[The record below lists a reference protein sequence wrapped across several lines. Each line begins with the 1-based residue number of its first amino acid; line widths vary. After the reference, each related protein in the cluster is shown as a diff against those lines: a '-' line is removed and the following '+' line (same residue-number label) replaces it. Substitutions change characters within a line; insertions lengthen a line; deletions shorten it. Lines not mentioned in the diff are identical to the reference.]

1 MWETRVINKPSKLTD
16 EEFALI
22 KSHPVKGYEI
32 LKDISVMPNLYIGA
46 RWHHERY
53 DGRGYPDGKA
63 GKDIPEI
70 ARVICVADC
79 YDAMTSDRS
88 YRKALPQNVVRSE
101 IEKNMGTQFDP
112 EIARIMLEMIDE
124 DREYMM
130 RGIITVH
137 ASRYADIR

>member
-1 MWETRVINKPSKLTD
+1 
-16 EEFALI
+16 
-22 KSHPVKGYEI
+22 
-32 LKDISVMPNLYIGA
+32 MPNLYIGA

-53 DGRGYPDGKA
+53 DGRGYPDGKSGIA
-63 GKDIPEI
+63 IPEI
-70 ARVICVADC
+70 ARIICVADC

-101 IEKNMGTQFDP
+101 IEKNSGTQFDP

-130 RGIITVH
+130 RGIFSVQS
-137 ASRYADIR
+137 SRYADIQITSPLNPAPLKTCQQLV